1 MKKCLLLILL
11 SGLFCAAFAQN
22 EQNTPASIANNGKV
36 WASLYAMIPIYV
48 TAIGEI
54 MCLIIITN

>member
-36 WASLYAMIPIYV
+36 WASLYIVIPNISYGDWGNSV
-48 TAIGEI
+48 FSY
-54 MCLIIITN
+54 N